1 MKRDF
6 CSDFENNK
14 LSELENEPETLS
26 ESTKK
31 GAVTLVG
38 AGCGKG
44 LITAA
49 GIEAL
54 KKAECVIYDD
64 LIDDELL
71 ELPESKEC
79 RYIYV
84 GKRSGRHSFSQDS
97 INELIINAA
106 KEGYETVRLKGG
118 DSFVFGRGGE
128 ELLALKKAGIECS
141 IIPGVSSCI
150 AVPESV
156 GIPVTHRKLAQSFT
170 VVTGH
175 TADGESENYEALAA
189 LKGTLVF
196 LMGIKSISG
205 ICDRLI
211 ECGKAPETPAAV
223 ISRGFTEHAR
233 RVDGSLGDITGKAR
247 YAETPGILVVG
258 ETAGFK
264 LLGDNDTENRTDEI
278 KATKAHE
285 AAEIHIYNAAENHVN
300 RSGKKNLQ
308 GIRILV
314 TGTESF
320 TSKLKSMLSESGA
333 VCEKHPTVKI
343 VPQNDNVPSDFSDY
357 DWIVFTSANGVKV
370 FFDRLYIGDSD
381 IRAVSNLHFACIGN
395 GTKAELRKHGIKAD
409 FVPSEFTAQCLGRE
423 LGRLMNKGQK
433 ALILR
438 AENGSKFLTKEL
450 EKAGVSFE
458 DVHIYKT
465 EPVCNDVYGGSYDY
479 IVFGSAG
486 GVKAWNECRNKNDI
500 YEEKGIYLDISKKPE
515 YNIYDIKTEK
525 SAIGGKCFSKAVC
538 IGEYTAAAYR
548 ELIGDEPII
557 AKEASADGII
567 KAIVEDIK
575 TSGSSMKINMI
586 R

>member
-14 LSELENEPETLS
+14 LSELENESETLS
-26 ESTKK
+26 ESTKN

-38 AGCGKG
+38 AGCGKE

-49 GIEAL
+49 GIKAL
-54 KKAECVIYDD
+54 RKAECVIYDD

-84 GKRSGRHSFSQDS
+84 GKRSGRHSFSQEV

-128 ELLALKKAGIECS
+128 ELLTLKKAGIECS

-233 RVDGSLGDITGKAR
+233 RVDGSLGDIAGKAR

-264 LLGDNDTENRTDEI
+264 LLGDNG
-278 KATKAHE
+278 
-285 AAEIHIYNAAENHVN
+285 N
-300 RSGKKNLQ
+300 RSNKNNLS
-308 GIRILV
+308 GRRILV

-320 TSKLKSMLSESGA
+320 TSRLKSMLSESGA

-370 FFDRLYIGDSD
+370 FFDWLYIGDSD

-423 LGRLMNKGQK
+423 LGRLMNKWQK

-486 GVKAWNECRNKNDI
+486 GVKAWDECRCK
-500 YEEKGIYLDISKKPE
+500 KGNY
-515 YNIYDIKTEK
+515 Y
-525 SAIGGKCFSKAVC
+525 GKAVC

>member
-1 MKRDF
+1 MKKDF

-14 LSELENEPETLS
+14 FSELENEPEALS

-71 ELPESKEC
+71 ELPEPKDC
-79 RYIYV
+79 RYIYA
-84 GKRSGRHSFSQDS
+84 GKRSGRHSFSQDA

-106 KEGYETVRLKGG
+106 KEGLETVRLKGG

-128 ELLALKKAGIECS
+128 ELLALKEAGIECS

-189 LKGTLVF
+189 LKGTLIF

-211 ECGKAPETPAAV
+211 EYGKAPDTPAAV
-223 ISRGFTEHAR
+223 ISRGFTEHAKR
-233 RVDGSLGDITGKAR
+233 IDGSLGDIAVKAR
-247 YAETPGILVVG
+247 DAETPGILVVG

-264 LLGDNDTENRTDEI
+264 LLGDNG
-278 KATKAHE
+278 
-285 AAEIHIYNAAENHVN
+285 N
-300 RSGKKNLQ
+300 RSNKNNLS

-320 TSKLKSMLSESGA
+320 TSKLKFMLSECGA
-333 VCEKHPTVKI
+333 VCEKHPTIKI

-370 FFDRLYIGDSD
+370 FFDRLYIGDRD
-381 IRAVSNLHFACIGN
+381 IRAVSNMHFACIGN
-395 GTKAELRKHGIKAD
+395 GTKAELRKYGIKAD
-409 FVPSEFTAQCLGRE
+409 FVPSEFTAKCLGRE
-423 LGRLMNKGQK
+423 LVSLMNKEQK

-438 AENGSKFLTKEL
+438 AENGSKLLTKEL

-465 EPVCNDVYGGSYDY
+465 EPIYSDVYGGSYDY

-486 GVKAWNECRNKNDI
+486 GVKAWYEGQSKKGNYEENDISLEPSKDPGYDI
-500 YEEKGIYLDISKKPE
+500 YEKEKPV
-515 YNIYDIKTEK
+515 
-525 SAIGGKCFSKAVC
+525 IGRNCYEKAVC

-557 AKEASADGII
+557 AKEASAEGII

-575 TSGSSMKINMI
+575 TSDSSMKINMI

>member
-14 LSELENEPETLS
+14 FSELENEPEKLS

-54 KKAECVIYDD
+54 RKAECVIYDD

-84 GKRSGRHSFSQDS
+84 GKRSGRHSFSQDV

-175 TADGESENYEALAA
+175 TADGENENYEALAA

-196 LMGIKSISG
+196 LMGIKSISE

-211 ECGKAPETPAAV
+211 ECGKAQETPAAV
-223 ISRGFTEHAR
+223 ISRGFTNHAR
-233 RVDGSLGDITGKAR
+233 RVDGSLGDIAGKAR
-247 YAETPGILVVG
+247 DAETPGILVVG

-264 LLGDNDTENRTDEI
+264 LLGDN
-278 KATKAHE
+278 
-285 AAEIHIYNAAENHVN
+285 VN
-300 RSGKKNLQ
+300 RCDKNNLS

-320 TSKLKSMLSESGA
+320 TSKLKSMLSECGA
-333 VCEKHPTVKI
+333 VCEKHTTVKI

-370 FFDRLYIGDSD
+370 FFDRLYMGDRD
-381 IRAVSNLHFACIGN
+381 IRAVSNMHFACIGN
-395 GTKAELRKHGIKAD
+395 GTKAELRKYGIKAD

-423 LGRLMNKGQK
+423 LGSLVNEGQK

-438 AENGSKFLTKEL
+438 AENGSKLLTKEL
-450 EKAGVSFE
+450 EKAGASFE
-458 DVHIYKT
+458 DIYIYKT
-465 EPVCNDVYGGSYDY
+465 EPICSDVYGGSYDY

-486 GVKAWNECRNKNDI
+486 GVKAWDECRNKNDI

-515 YNIYDIKTEK
+515 YNIYDTKTDK

-567 KAIVEDIK
+567 KAIIEDIK
-575 TSGSSMKINMI
+575 TSGSSLKINMI

>member
-1 MKRDF
+1 MKKDF

-14 LSELENEPETLS
+14 FSELENEPEALS

-31 GAVTLVG
+31 CAVTLVG

-44 LITAA
+44 LITAT

-71 ELPESKEC
+71 ELPESKDC

-84 GKRSGRHSFSQDS
+84 GKRSGRHSFSQDA

-106 KEGYETVRLKGG
+106 KGGLETVRLKGG

-128 ELLALKKAGIECS
+128 ELLALKEAGIECS

-189 LKGTLVF
+189 LKGTLIF

-211 ECGKAPETPAAV
+211 ECGKAPDTPAAV
-223 ISRGFTEHAR
+223 ISRGFTEYAKR
-233 RVDGSLGDITGKAR
+233 IDGRLGDIAVKAKD
-247 YAETPGILVVG
+247 AETPGILVVG

-264 LLGDNDTENRTDEI
+264 LLGDNG
-278 KATKAHE
+278 
-285 AAEIHIYNAAENHVN
+285 N
-300 RSGKKNLQ
+300 RSNKNNLS

-320 TSKLKSMLSESGA
+320 TSKLKSMLSECGA
-333 VCEKHPTVKI
+333 VCEKHPTIKI
-343 VPQNDNVPSDFSDY
+343 VPQNNNVPSDFSDY

-370 FFDRLYIGDSD
+370 FFDRLYIGDRD

-395 GTKAELRKHGIKAD
+395 GTKAELRKYGIKAD

-423 LGRLMNKGQK
+423 LGSLMNKEQK

-438 AENGSKFLTKEL
+438 AENGSKLLTKEL
-450 EKAGVSFE
+450 EKAGISFE

-465 EPVCNDVYGGSYDY
+465 EPVCSDVYGGSYDY

-557 AKEASADGII
+557 AKEASAEGII
-567 KAIVEDIK
+567 KAIVEGIK
-575 TSGSSMKINMI
+575 TSDSSMKINMI